1 MTAPIRLACLAALTM
16 ALGLALAGCASQ
28 PVNEMP
34 ATAATPAADAKPEA
48 KPDTKPDAKPDTKP
62 AAKPAAAAEEKG
74 DVTPM
79 DRAQANAQC
88 WMKYDKSGG
97 TLEAKAKLVEKCSD
111 DKMKGR

>member
-1 MTAPIRLACLAALTM
+1 MTAPIRLVCLAVLC
-16 ALGLALAGCASQ
+16 LAVAACTSK
-28 PVNEMP
+28 PVSEMP
-34 ATAATPAADAKPEA
+34 AAATAASSDAKPEA
-48 KPDTKPDAKPDTKP
+48 APEAKPDAKPEI
-62 AAKPAAAAEEKG
+62 ARAKPMAERG

-79 DRAQANAQC
+79 DRAEANAQC

>member
-1 MTAPIRLACLAALTM
+1 MTAPIRLVCVAVLCLAVAACT
-16 ALGLALAGCASQ
+16 SK

-34 ATAATPAADAKPEA
+34 AAAAAPSDAKPEAAADAKPDA
-48 KPDTKPDAKPDTKP
+48 KTDAKPEVVER
-62 AAKPAAAAEEKG
+62 AKPMRDRG
-74 DVTPM
+74 DVTPT
-79 DRAQANAQC
+79 DRAEANAQC